1 MFFLF
6 IIRVCDWLI
15 QLINALCVPLSQFT
29 YIGVK
34 EINAVQTLAPVNA
47 ALDAAE

>member
-1 MFFLF
+1 MWIDDKIPLMRRVFL
-6 IIRVCDWLI
+6 CH
-15 QLINALCVPLSQFT
+15 FT

-34 EINAVQTLAPVNA
+34 EVDAVQTLAPVNA